1 MTPARWAAV
10 AALAFAL
17 YFAIQGGEY
26 GTTHLLELRRE
37 VRQEEAL
44 VARLKV
50 AVDSLA
56 RAAKAIQQDPRTQER
71 VAREAFGMIRKGEH
85 LFRIVPG
92 KPGPARGRRLEDGAA
107 GR

>member
-1 MTPARWAAV
+1 VTLARWAAV
-10 AALAFAL
+10 VALAFAL

-37 VRQEEAL
+37 VREEEAQ
-44 VARLKV
+44 VARLEV
-50 AVDSLA
+50 VVDSLEK
-56 RAAKAIQQDPRTQER
+56 AAKAIQQDPRTQER

-92 KPGPARGRRLEDGAA
+92 DTGRRLEERAA

>member
-26 GTTHLLELRRE
+26 GTTHLLQLRRE

-44 VARLKV
+44 VARLEV
-50 AVDSLA
+50 VVDSLGKEA
-56 RAAKAIQQDPRTQER
+56 RAIQEDARTQER
-71 VAREAFGMIRKGEH
+71 VARESFGMIRKGEY
-85 LFRIVPG
+85 LFRIVPDDTV
-92 KPGPARGRRLEDGAA
+92 RRLEDQEAP
-107 GR
+107 R

>member
-10 AALAFAL
+10 AAVVFAL

-26 GTTHLLELRRE
+26 GTTHLLQLRRE
-37 VRQEEAL
+37 VRQEDSL
-44 VARLKV
+44 VVRLKV
-50 AVDSLA
+50 MVDSLE

-92 KPGPARGRRLEDGAA
+92 DTGRVEDRAT